1 MIFSLSPVDE
11 IKLELLADKSVRLYL
26 KRDDLIHPQV
36 SGNKWR
42 KLKYNLLEAAN
53 QNQHTILTLGGA
65 FSNHIA
71 ATAFASKAAGLNSIG
86 VIRGEYDANNP
97 TIRFAEENGMLLH
110 FVSRDAYR
118 EKTEPAF
125 IKELEDRFGGFYMV
139 PEGGAN
145 GLGVK
150 GCAEILPEIEV
161 PFDIVC
167 CASGTAT
174 TSAGL
179 ALTLKKRQRLLAF
192 PALKVG
198 GFLFTEMQRLIDE
211 ARLRPPSKLDVEFIT
226 NYHFGGYAK
235 LNSDLLE
242 FIDWFKAETN
252 ILLDPIYTG
261 KMMYGL
267 FDLIKSGYFK
277 SGTNIVAIHTGGI
290 QGWDGMKYRG
300 LA

>member
-1 MIFSLSPVDE
+1 MSPLEE
-11 IKLELLADKSVRLYL
+11 INLKLLEEKSVRLFL

-53 QNQHTILTLGGA
+53 QNQHTLLTFGGA

-71 ATAFASKAAGLNSIG
+71 ATAFASNAAGLKSIG
-86 VIRGEYDANNP
+86 VIRGEYDGNNP
-97 TIRFAEENGMLLH
+97 TIRFAENNGMLLH
-110 FVSRDAYR
+110 FVSRDSYR
-118 EKTEPAF
+118 EKTTPTF
-125 IKELEDRFGGFYMV
+125 VSELENEFGRFYLI

-150 GCAEILPEIEV
+150 GCTEILPEIEIS
-161 PFDIVC
+161 FDIVC

-179 ALTLKKRQRLLAF
+179 ALTLKEGQRLLSF
-192 PALKVG
+192 PALKGG
-198 GFLFTEMQRLIDE
+198 GFLADEITRLIDE
-211 ARLRPPSKLDVEFIT
+211 ARFRPLSKLNIEMMTD
-226 NYHFGGYAK
+226 YHFGGYGK
-235 LNSDLLE
+235 VNSQLLE
-242 FIDWFKAETN
+242 FIDWFKKETN
-252 ILLDPIYTG
+252 ILLEPIYTG

-267 FDLIKSGYFK
+267 FHLVKSNYFK
-277 SGTNIVAIHTGGI
+277 YGTTIVAIHTGGL

-300 LA
+300 LV